1 MVQTNL
7 EVGYGMAKGKDAL
20 AVGKKAARQALEAI
34 KEHPLSLVQVFASPH
49 YDPEALLRGIRQVVG
64 PAPLIGASAAGE
76 ICNGVQ
82 RQAVVV
88 LALASPYLQVKV
100 AVGRGVSQDWQR
112 AVIEAITAPEIA
124 PYFSGPENVIGSLLS
139 RQGES
144 AFALLFSP
152 GATRTADSR
161 SFQILETL
169 KRLSQGRLPIMGGNA
184 ADDWL
189 LESNYV
195 FWGAEVYHDSILVAV
210 VETSLTYGI
219 SLAHGFQP
227 TSQRTTVTLA
237 RGQEVLELDGQ
248 PAADVY
254 SRMVQ
259 LPREDLAGKHL
270 TLTTGRPL
278 GILDP
283 YGQYS
288 INVATFFTE
297 SGGVRFTQPAP
308 EGTCLTF
315 MSADHDHLV
324 AAGGEAL
331 RKALLRGSIKDPA
344 VALVFSCALRGRI
357 LGSRLGEE
365 ISGMLDLAPQVPMVG
380 FYSFG
385 EQGLADDGVNRH
397 NNEVIAVLVLGRDLS
412 QAAQTALENESLR
425 VDLRRQDIV
434 IDINKRLAVSAKNY
448 ELWSR
453 PRLWPSTFWTRNAG
467 CRSGTRRRNA
477 SLAGPRP
484 RRWAARCLRFTQ
496 TNRMRF
502 GKPAGGS
509 CRASPFPGW
518 RCSAPQGRLRPG
530 WQDLCRPAAR
540 PPGADQ
546 WHHDLK
552 RGHH

>member
-49 YDPEALLRGIRQVVG
+49 YEPEALLRGIRQVVG
-64 PAPLIGASAAGE
+64 PAPLIGASTAGE

-100 AVGRGVSQDWQR
+100 AVGRAVSQDWQR

-124 PYFSGPENVIGSLLS
+124 PYFSGSENVIGSLLS

-152 GATRTADSR
+152 GTTRTADSR

-169 KRLSQGRLPIMGGNA
+169 KRLSQGRLPIMGGNP

-195 FWGAEVYHDSILVAV
+195 FWGAEVYHDSILLAV

-259 LPREDLAGKHL
+259 LPREDLAGN
-270 TLTTGRPL
+270 T
-278 GILDP
+278 
-283 YGQYS
+283 
-288 INVATFFTE
+288 
-297 SGGVRFTQPAP
+297 
-308 EGTCLTF
+308 
-315 MSADHDHLV
+315 
-324 AAGGEAL
+324 
-331 RKALLRGSIKDPA
+331 
-344 VALVFSCALRGRI
+344 
-357 LGSRLGEE
+357 
-365 ISGMLDLAPQVPMVG
+365 
-380 FYSFG
+380 
-385 EQGLADDGVNRH
+385 
-397 NNEVIAVLVLGRDLS
+397 
-412 QAAQTALENESLR
+412 
-425 VDLRRQDIV
+425 
-434 IDINKRLAVSAKNY
+434 
-448 ELWSR
+448 
-453 PRLWPSTFWTRNAG
+453 
-467 CRSGTRRRNA
+467 
-477 SLAGPRP
+477 
-484 RRWAARCLRFTQ
+484 
-496 TNRMRF
+496 
-502 GKPAGGS
+502 
-509 CRASPFPGW
+509 
-518 RCSAPQGRLRPG
+518 
-530 WQDLCRPAAR
+530 
-540 PPGADQ
+540 
-546 WHHDLK
+546 
-552 RGHH
+552 